1 MLKKALHR
9 YLFIILDQ
17 LKIISM
23 RTTGIILAG
32 GKSSRMGR
40 NKALLEL
47 SGLKIIE
54 RIYKSIVH
62 SCDDVIIISNSP
74 DDYLFMELKIFK
86 DIFPGLGP
94 LAGIHSGLHNSKT
107 ENNLIISCDLPLIS
121 AEVITNIVKY
131 ESDKPVVIYQ
141 KKNRLQYLCG
151 IYRKACLAF
160 LETSLKSNNLRVK
173 DFINKIDL
181 EVLDAEEFPDEVF
194 FNLNTIE
201 DYETLV
207 SRTK

>member
-1 MLKKALHR
+1 
-9 YLFIILDQ
+9 
-17 LKIISM
+17 M

-54 RIYKSIVH
+54 RIYKSIEH

-74 DDYLFMELKIFK
+74 DDYRFMGLKIFK

-121 AEVITNIVKY
+121 SEVVENIVKY

-141 KKNRLQYLCG
+141 KKNCLQYLCG
-151 IYRKACLAF
+151 IYKKVCLPF
-160 LETSLKSNNLRVK
+160 LETSLVSNNLRVK
-173 DFINKIDL
+173 DFINKINVEL
-181 EVLDAEEFPDEVF
+181 LDAEEFPDEVF
-194 FNLNTIE
+194 LNLNTIE
-201 DYETLV
+201 DYKILV
-207 SRTK
+207 NRT

>member
-1 MLKKALHR
+1 
-9 YLFIILDQ
+9 
-17 LKIISM
+17 M

-54 RIYKSIVH
+54 RIYKSIKH
-62 SCDDVIIISNSP
+62 SCNEVIIISNSP
-74 DDYLFMELKIFK
+74 EVYLFMELKLYK
-86 DIFPGLGP
+86 DIFPGFGP
-94 LAGIHSGLHNSKT
+94 LAGIHSGLSNSKT
-107 ENNLIISCDLPLIS
+107 DNNFIISCDLPLIS
-121 AEVITNIVKY
+121 SEVVENIIKY

-151 IYRKACLAF
+151 IYRKACLPF
-160 LETSLKSNNLRVK
+160 LETSLKANNLRVK

-181 EVLDAEEFPDEVF
+181 EVLDAEGFPDEVF